1 MVTEDRAAAEVGMEE
16 VMETWTDLEAT
27 IETNLEMVTEA
38 ILGMEEAEVASV
50 EIMEELQEEMDMVE
64 LMDQVET
71 WIHGTEEEEIVM
83 VPTLRTLEVE
93 VVILETVSME
103 EDMDQEMGS
112 VEIMVP
118 VEAGMDMV
126 EIMEGIIMVPTLRT
140 PEVEVDLVAILETIS
155 MEGDMDTWDMML
167 AANME
172 ETMDQQMDSVE
183 PEMEMVEIL
192 GEMEAKMVMDPTHGM
207 AEAEMAI
214 LTVSGLVLSLA
225 GQH

>member
-1 MVTEDRAAAEVGMEE
+1 
-16 VMETWTDLEAT
+16 
-27 IETNLEMVTEA
+27 
-38 ILGMEEAEVASV
+38 
-50 EIMEELQEEMDMVE
+50 
-64 LMDQVET
+64 
-71 WIHGTEEEEIVM
+71 M

-155 MEGDMDTWDMML
+155 MEGDMDTWEMMVQAEVDML
-167 AANME
+167 LETANME
-172 ETMDQQMDSVE
+172 KTMDQQMDSVE
-183 PEMEMVEIL
+183 PEMDMVEIL
-192 GEMEAKMVMDPTHGM
+192 GIMEAKMVMDPTHGM

>member
-1 MVTEDRAAAEVGMEE
+1 
-16 VMETWTDLEAT
+16 
-27 IETNLEMVTEA
+27 
-38 ILGMEEAEVASV
+38 
-50 EIMEELQEEMDMVE
+50 
-64 LMDQVET
+64 
-71 WIHGTEEEEIVM
+71 M

-126 EIMEGIIMVPTLRT
+126 EIMEGIIMVPTLRI

-155 MEGDMDTWDMML
+155 MEGDMDTWEMMVPAEIDMET
-167 AANME
+167 ANME
-172 ETMDQQMDSVE
+172 KTMDQQMDSVE
-183 PEMEMVEIL
+183 PEMDMVEIL
-192 GEMEAKMVMDPTHGM
+192 GKMEAKMVTDPTHGM
-207 AEAEMAI
+207 AEAEMAT

>member
-1 MVTEDRAAAEVGMEE
+1 
-16 VMETWTDLEAT
+16 
-27 IETNLEMVTEA
+27 
-38 ILGMEEAEVASV
+38 
-50 EIMEELQEEMDMVE
+50 
-64 LMDQVET
+64 
-71 WIHGTEEEEIVM
+71 M

-126 EIMEGIIMVPTLRT
+126 EIMEGIIMLPTLGIPR
-140 PEVEVDLVAILETIS
+140 VEVDLVAILETIS
-155 MEGDMDTWDMML
+155 MEGDMDTWEMMVPTEIDMET
-167 AANME
+167 ANME
-172 ETMDQQMDSVE
+172 KTMDQQRDSVE
-183 PEMEMVEIL
+183 PEMDMVEIL
-192 GEMEAKMVMDPTHGM
+192 GKMEAKMAMDPTHGM